1 MKDLSHIIE
10 SLKVRFVKANQFRML
25 HPAQVVHQ
33 PDLENRFILVQQGKA
48 LAETGKGTHTLSAGQ
63 ILFVPSGEQV
73 QVTYQGQH
81 SDSAQVLST
90 DAFLKYSE
98 SYFDLSGDDFISL
111 AVDVKAFGTLNF
123 FRSLGISSFV
133 ITDGGMRDLLPMVLS
148 ESESRRLGWEQVLS
162 GQVSQLVIWLL
173 RYMDEGKLFVE
184 ALTNNLAYFQDERL
198 LKLFSYIRENLNGDL
213 SNRRLSEI
221 AEISED
227 YVGQYFKMQT
237 GINPQDYI
245 EYQRMERA
253 VELLRSS
260 KETIQ
265 AISRE
270 VGYQD
275 TAYFC
280 RRFKMMFGIPA
291 GKMRKRELLLKNTH
305 TKE

>member
-1 MKDLSHIIE
+1 
-10 SLKVRFVKANQFRML
+10 ML